1 MELEERWPTRVDVY
15 CHYPVFT
22 LRANAKANW
31 KPEKKKEKKRTKQK
45 KSTSR
50 LEKAEK
56 KNLFRDERRVKNEE
70 KGGKKWK
77 QDRERAERALRG
89 ACVIVS
95 VCLCIYE
102 MYVRVNVSWKNCG
115 YPSIV
120 NANLVLLPQL
130 VRENSQ
136 SWLPHFW
143 PHFADLLVK
152 SRVHFPLFFRK
163 VIYRKWEMLESVF
176 KCFKEV
182 WWIQL

>member
-1 MELEERWPTRVDVY
+1 M
-15 CHYPVFT
+15 
-22 LRANAKANW
+22 
-31 KPEKKKEKKRTKQK
+31 
-45 KSTSR
+45 
-50 LEKAEK
+50 
-56 KNLFRDERRVKNEE
+56 
-70 KGGKKWK
+70 
-77 QDRERAERALRG
+77 
-89 ACVIVS
+89 IVS

-152 SRVHFPLFFRK
+152 SRVHFPLFFVSWSIESEKCWSLFSSVSRKFGEYNYNVGTRDVIGYCLYVWWNVLLNLSK
-163 VIYRKWEMLESVF
+163 VITWERLAIHCIVVFSEFHCCELLLCFFLAARVLIVALKLE
-176 KCFKEV
+176 
-182 WWIQL
+182 